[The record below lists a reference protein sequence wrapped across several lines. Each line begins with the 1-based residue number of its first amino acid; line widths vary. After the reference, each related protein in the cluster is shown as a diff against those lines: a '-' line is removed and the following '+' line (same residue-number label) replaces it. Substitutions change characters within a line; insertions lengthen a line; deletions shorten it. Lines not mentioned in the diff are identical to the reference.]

1 VVDLFAE
8 LQLPDTTIAHRWAIH
23 LGSAAAAPAV
33 AAPTPAIEAQRVAGA
48 PPRQPIPPHR
58 ELGREEI
65 AILVKRG
72 GRDFIASGDPA
83 GARVVLQRAAE
94 SKDAEAALMLA
105 ATYDPVVLQE
115 LKVYGFAADV
125 AMARGTRRRR
135 NSARQRRRGVSR
147 SWPARCAKP
156 R

>member
-48 PPRQPIPPHR
+48 PPRQPIPQHR

-65 AILVKRG
+65 AALVKR
-72 GRDFIASGDPA
+72 GRDFIANGDPA

-105 ATYDPVVLQE
+105 AAYDPVSMDLRLTLRWRMWYE
-115 LKVYGFAADV
+115 KAKEFGSAEALRRLEILAS
-125 AMARGTRRRR
+125 AMR
-135 NSARQRRRGVSR
+135 
-147 SWPARCAKP
+147 
-156 R
+156 

>member
-72 GRDFIASGDPA
+72 GISLPVEIPL
-83 GARVVLQRAAE
+83 ARVSRCSV
-94 SKDAEAALMLA
+94 
-105 ATYDPVVLQE
+105 PPN
-115 LKVYGFAADV
+115 
-125 AMARGTRRRR
+125 RRTP
-135 NSARQRRRGVSR
+135 RQR
-147 SWPARCAKP
+147 
-156 R
+156 